1 MEVTI
6 KRKAFLEELP
16 SVVEDAV
23 RNHGPKLGKISIE
36 EDEKGC
42 YTVFITYE
50 AETRLSQH

>member
-1 MEVTI
+1 MEMTI

-16 SVVEDAV
+16 KIVEDVV
-23 RNHGPKLGKISIE
+23 REYGPKLKKIEII

-50 AETRLSQH
+50 SNFRPAQ